1 MAIARFVLPA
11 LAVAGTAYAA
21 SCSVSATST
30 IQNAGDATQLA
41 SCRTFTGSLA
51 IATGTTDP
59 EINLAGVRKIEGNLV
74 MINNTAVNTLSA
86 DSLEEIEG
94 DWVLDGV
101 QGLGQLRFPA
111 LSTVENIRWNAFGN
125 NLVSLDFGRQITK
138 ASKIDIQ
145 NTQLMSLNGI
155 NVETIDTL
163 YLANNRYITNIS
175 MQLGNVTEGLVLEAN
190 NPEVTVSFPNLLW
203 AFNMTFRNCSTIEIP
218 SLQTLNGSLGLYG
231 NVIKSFE
238 APNLTEIGGALA
250 IVSNTELTNISFP
263 LLKEVKADLQVA
275 NNTALHEVESFP
287 ELKTIGGAFD
297 FNGNFSKIATP
308 VLNDVKGAFNLQST
322 GDVQEVCDKFY
333 KPLKNKEKIRGKYEC
348 VGQVEKPGGQGTTPT
363 VTGSKSSK
371 TNAASPL
378 NVQSNA
384 AAMGLM
390 GLVAAFFL

>member
-1 MAIARFVLPA
+1 MALARFVLPA
-11 LAVAGTAYAA
+11 LAAAGTAYAA

-51 IATGTTDP
+51 IATGTTDQ
-59 EINLAGVRKIEGNLV
+59 INLAGVQKIDGNLV
-74 MINNTAVNTLSA
+74 MINNTAVTSLSA
-86 DSLEEIEG
+86 DSLEEIDG
-94 DWVLDGV
+94 DWILDGV
-101 QGLGQLRFPA
+101 QGLSTLSFPQLA
-111 LSTVENIRWNAFGN
+111 TVENIRWNAFGN
-125 NLVSLDFGRQITK
+125 NLVQLDFGRQITK

-145 NTQLMSLNGI
+145 NTQLMSLTGI
-155 NVETIDTL
+155 NVETLDTL
-163 YLANNRYITNIS
+163 YIANNRYINNIT

-190 NPEVTVSFPNLLW
+190 NPEVAVSFPNLLW
-203 AFNMTFRNCSTIEIP
+203 AFNMTFRNCSSIDIP
-218 SLQTLNGSLGLYG
+218 SLQSLNGSLGLYG
-231 NVIKSFE
+231 NVIESFE
-238 APNLTEIGGALA
+238 APALIEIGGALA

-263 LLKEVKADLQVA
+263 VLKEVKADLQVA
-275 NNTALHEVESFP
+275 NNTLLQEVESFP
-287 ELKTIGGAFD
+287 QLKTIGGAFD

-333 KPLKNKEKIRGKYEC
+333 KPLKNKEKIRGKFEC

-371 TNAASPL
+371 TGAASHL

-384 AAMGLM
+384 AMGLM
-390 GLVAAFFL
+390 GLAAAFFL